1 MTLSNIANAE
11 NALYQHYSALMF
23 LQNHLVLESCIPN
36 QLGANHVCVRLS
48 CRRDIITS
56 MWYFEIMEWYKV
68 SLLHDSITETWYF
81 TNFKH
86 SKLQKQFE
94 MEYTLLQGSKECTS
108 ARYFFLCLKLASNEV
123 SCLCDSITQTW
134 FAPNCNKVQDS
145 FWDHH
150 HNSQTSSR
158 SISVRPCLYPYP
170 CPHHNPFYL
179 WRLSRRTWNKN
190 ISKSYPFL
198 HGILPLVMVGVVSK
212 AKSNSAQLTL
222 TGAELDNNN
231 CLL

>member
-1 MTLSNIANAE
+1 MSRTKIVSYWQCLSPIFYKITIFLINISGQIILYYLSFCFTSIARINMTLSNIANAE

-48 CRRDIITS
+48 RRRDIITS

-108 ARYFFLCLKLASNEV
+108 ARYLFLLLSHTR
-123 SCLCDSITQTW
+123 DSSMQTW
-134 FAPNCNKVQDS
+134 FDPN
-145 FWDHH
+145 W
-150 HNSQTSSR
+150 
-158 SISVRPCLYPYP
+158 L
-170 CPHHNPFYL
+170 
-179 WRLSRRTWNKN
+179 
-190 ISKSYPFL
+190 
-198 HGILPLVMVGVVSK
+198 GIWYTYSARGMVGEKTPAPISL
-212 AKSNSAQLTL
+212 A
-222 TGAELDNNN
+222 
-231 CLL
+231 